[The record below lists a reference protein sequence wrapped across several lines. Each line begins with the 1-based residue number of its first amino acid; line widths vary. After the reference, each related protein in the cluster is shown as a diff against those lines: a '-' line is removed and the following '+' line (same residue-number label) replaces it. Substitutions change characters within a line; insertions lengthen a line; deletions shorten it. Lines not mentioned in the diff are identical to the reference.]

1 MAIAENIKKLPKNAC
16 EIVVIPLKPFNNTFS
31 ICYTTFR
38 DCARYELHKDLSP
51 QDAQETA
58 LRYLSILGAS

>member
-31 ICYTTFR
+31 ICYTTFK
-38 DCARYELHKDLSP
+38 DGPKYELHSNLGP

-58 LRYLSILGAS
+58 IRYLSILGAS